1 MDGDA
6 AQVELVM
13 PKQERTREQT
23 VPLTVRVLPNE
34 KRALEIA
41 VFEGDRRA
49 HAFRCREASSER
61 QMGRSDRKS
70 DAAYLQKA
78 RERLSARA
86 I

>member
-23 VPLTVRVLPNE
+23 VPPYRE
-34 KRALEIA
+34 GAAEREARARDRGLR
-41 VFEGDRRA
+41 GRRA

-61 QMGRSDRKS
+61 QMGRSDRES
-70 DAAYLQKA
+70 DATYLQKA